1 MSSFDR
7 SASHQNV
14 IVCLRVRKLAKPR
27 TRDSLQ
33 RRPHHVVTL
42 AADVER
48 HARVQLPAPDDH
60 ERVWNPELK
69 ISFRYKTTT
78 KRNPPKIEAVLI
90 KLVSPQAAQQGFHF
104 LMGKTQCCTSLMDL
118 FKYTLTE
125 DRKRNKP
132 STQRELNPRPLCYK
146 GLALPLCYKCCP
158 WD

>member
-27 TRDSLQ
+27 TRYPLQ

-48 HARVQLPAPDDH
+48 HARVQIPAPDDH
-60 ERVWNPELK
+60 ERVWNPGLE

-78 KRNPPKIEAVLI
+78 KRNSPIEAVLI
-90 KLVSPQAAQQGFHF
+90 KHVSPQAAQQGFHF
-104 LMGKTQCCTSLMDL
+104 LVGKTQCCTSLMDL

-132 STQRELNPRPLCYK
+132 CSQWESNPRPLCYK
-146 GLALPLCYKCCP
+146 GLALPLCSKSCP